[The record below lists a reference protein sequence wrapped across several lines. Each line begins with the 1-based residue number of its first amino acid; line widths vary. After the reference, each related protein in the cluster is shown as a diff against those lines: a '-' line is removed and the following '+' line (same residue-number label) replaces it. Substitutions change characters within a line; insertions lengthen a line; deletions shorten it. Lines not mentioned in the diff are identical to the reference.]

1 MCNLNSF
8 SSFEQYSFPASFW
21 KSSRKNAQPTILS
34 SSPLWY
40 FLQYHQR
47 YSFQYA
53 TRATLASSPTT
64 LSTLAHFQRHPHWLA
79 CHSRYHTQH
88 ITYFSMPPSFVNLP
102 DSLPTKFITN
112 LKIYMKRNF
121 DTQQY
126 KILYFK
132 DDFFRHC

>member
-21 KSSRKNAQPTILS
+21 KK
-34 SSPLWY
+34 
-40 FLQYHQR
+40 FEKKC
-47 YSFQYA
+47 A
-53 TRATLASSPTT
+53 THDTVQLTTLVFPPISPT
-64 LSTLAHFQRHPHWLA
+64 LLILVRHSRHPCQLINHLIHAGTLPTSPTLA
-79 CHSRYHTQH
+79 CHSRYHTKH
-88 ITYFSMPPSFVNLP
+88 ITYVSMPPSLVNLP